1 LNTDLRYLSDL
12 SWGYSS
18 ARVLQIANKLD
29 IFTILSKEEMPTEQ
43 NHKAEL
49 KLGKA
54 YKSMVS
60 GGLLV
65 IQDFL
70 LNNDKT
76 GPLKEALFN
85 VMVGVF
91 SEEELLNEIG
101 DAGFVEAKVV
111 VQAEEFGSSW
121 VTAVKL

>member
-1 LNTDLRYLSDL
+1 LPEKADMMKQTMGVSKDYYLEIMD
-12 SWGYSS
+12 
-18 ARVLQIANKLD
+18 D
-29 IFTILSKEEMPTEQ
+29 
-43 NHKAEL
+43 L
-49 KLGKA
+49 KLEKA

-85 VMVGVF
+85 VMVGAF

-121 VTAVKL
+121 VTAVKP